1 MKTSKQMLA
10 AVFLSLTFLGGCSM
24 NDKGT
29 TGNDMSNSNV
39 GKDIR
44 NAVEDSGQA
53 VQDSI
58 DNVMDFFTQKN
69 IKYENMQTL
78 DNMEFAA
85 HEGRSFTID
94 GKNAY
99 LYRVKEDDE
108 NMKKIME
115 QARNNGK
122 VKVSITGKE
131 MEYNARVNGNYLFL
145 YDPSAKIDEALNA
158 FDAYRYDATNNMSG
172 NNNHDNMTKDT
183 NGNTDSSMSN
193 Q

>member
-85 HEGRSFTID
+85 HEGRSFTKMCIRD
-94 GKNAY
+94 MY
-99 LYRVKEDDE
+99 L
-108 NMKKIME
+108 MKMVIIQLKIE
-115 QARNNGK
+115 
-122 VKVSITGKE
+122 SIWQILT
-131 MEYNARVNGNYLFL
+131 F
-145 YDPSAKIDEALNA
+145 
-158 FDAYRYDATNNMSG
+158 
-172 NNNHDNMTKDT
+172 
-183 NGNTDSSMSN
+183 
-193 Q
+193 